1 MNGYIEPT
9 GRLIMAIG
17 KDLIK
22 DLPAAMVELVK
33 NSYDADATY
42 VKITYKKTNS
52 GLKIIVED
60 DGHGMSQETVIGAWM
75 VPSTDYKLKMKKS
88 PKGRIYQG
96 RKGIGRYAVSLLG
109 NKLELITIKD
119 SIKTLA
125 SFDWSEFNSEKKLSE
140 IPIIITTSKTN
151 EHSGTMLAITNEYG
165 NNISDEIKESDVL
178 KIEKE
183 LSKLLS
189 NIDDFKIEVCYDNF
203 YTDSK
208 KNITKAISQLE
219 LDDAWHYRLTGKV
232 NSDFSYEL
240 YYYNFYTKE
249 EKLFKSSFADDKI
262 LIESMASCGD
272 IYIDYR
278 VYDKDPFGIEV
289 IMNFINGNQNT
300 KLSKTDIKNMLI
312 DQSGISIYR
321 NDFRIRPYGD
331 KGFDWL
337 NLDSKRVQNPSMSIG
352 SEQINGRIS
361 IESEEVSGL
370 KEKSARDGLYEN
382 VNYFVLQRIADLS
395 LNLLQRERFNYRQKK
410 TKKKPN
416 AIDKLFDFTHI
427 NEKMEK
433 AVEKAYKNI
442 KKDPDKTEEQI
453 NILNQEISKEIK
465 ILEKE
470 KEEEFLEVKETIA
483 IYQKHTTLGNVI
495 SVVLHEG
502 RKPLSW
508 YTNKLPQMNR
518 KLKKFEGEKNI
529 SSLVYQDLSSDIEKL
544 NNEAKQMSDFFKRL
558 DPLASNKQKKK
569 RKVNISEKIS
579 SVVGIF
585 ESTIEAQDI
594 KIEYNMDKTI
604 MLDIIEDDLYMALT
618 NIIDNAVFWVQYSK
632 FKDKLIKINLYGNAD
647 DINIEIYDNGPGIP
661 TEDIVDNLL
670 FLPGFSRK
678 NIVLEENGT
687 GLGLSIAGEAI
698 QRNQGVLEA
707 IDSQDGALFRISFRK
722 DLGANN
728 E

>member
-140 IPIIITTSKTN
+140 IPIMITTSKTN

-165 NNISDEIKESDVL
+165 NNITDEIKESDVL

-707 IDSQDGALFRISFRK
+707 VDSQDGALFRISFRK

>member
-140 IPIIITTSKTN
+140 IPIMITTSKTN

-165 NNISDEIKESDVL
+165 NNITDEIKESDVL

-508 YTNKLPQMNR
+508 YTNKLPRMNR

-707 IDSQDGALFRISFRK
+707 VDSQDGALFRISFRK